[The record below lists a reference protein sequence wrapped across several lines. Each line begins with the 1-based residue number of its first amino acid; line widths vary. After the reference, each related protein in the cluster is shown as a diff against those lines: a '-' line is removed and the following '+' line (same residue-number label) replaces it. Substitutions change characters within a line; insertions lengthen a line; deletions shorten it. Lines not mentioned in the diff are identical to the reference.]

1 MNGSFHS
8 ALGFS
13 YLCIL
18 MVLNKTGFFEFTK
31 NNQYEKTISLMA
43 CLLCCL
49 MAGAQSMKVVL
60 DKNGEVLGRYVR
72 TNATTYTACLQDDY
86 EVPKAGNRVVTFS
99 AVNGD
104 GIVYRHP
111 DRNGNINV
119 RKGPSIKSAVVA
131 KIPDTG
137 YDLPDPYDC
146 LGKVNGWYKIKID
159 GKIGYVR
166 EDLVCWDAIC
176 TF

>member
-1 MNGSFHS
+1 
-8 ALGFS
+8 
-13 YLCIL
+13 
-18 MVLNKTGFFEFTK
+18 
-31 NNQYEKTISLMA
+31 
-43 CLLCCL
+43 
-49 MAGAQSMKVVL
+49 MKVVL

-137 YDLPDPYDC
+137 YDLLGINWSKGLPSSRSTNSSQHLLHRACPDVMHTSWSY
-146 LGKVNGWYKIKID
+146 
-159 GKIGYVR
+159 
-166 EDLVCWDAIC
+166 
-176 TF
+176 TT